1 MMQIPQNLMHTWIGP
16 RPAPLDWMQTWRDHH
31 PGWDYTLID
40 NAYISGRRFRNQHL
54 IDEYLKRA
62 EYPGAADLIRY
73 EVLHEKGGFMAEADS
88 ICVTATDGLW
98 TAAKAYTVY
107 ENEFV
112 RGQLVSPILACD
124 QGNDFVDALI
134 TRLTPLDPTE
144 IGKAWKTTG
153 NYFVAKMIAELAP
166 DITIFPSHYFIP
178 DHFTGESYDGDG
190 PIYAKQLFGAT
201 TGGYGKP
208 SLRGQW
214 QKLKGRVRS
223 SRMRRKL

>member
-31 PGWDYTLID
+31 PGWDY
-40 NAYISGRRFRNQHL
+40 
-54 IDEYLKRA
+54 
-62 EYPGAADLIRY
+62 
-73 EVLHEKGGFMAEADS
+73 
-88 ICVTATDGLW
+88 TDGLW